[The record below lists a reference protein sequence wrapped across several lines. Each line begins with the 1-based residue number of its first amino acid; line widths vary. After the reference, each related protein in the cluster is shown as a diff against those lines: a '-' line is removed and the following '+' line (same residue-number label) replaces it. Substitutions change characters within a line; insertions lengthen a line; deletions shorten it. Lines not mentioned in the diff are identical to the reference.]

1 MVDASAAE
9 SAAPSFF
16 RNLRA
21 ILAIAGPRRRLQ
33 LYATLVLMV
42 LGALAELVTI
52 GAVLPLLAL
61 AADETYASGI
71 PIVQAALKALGAGP
85 GTNLM
90 IAAAAFL
97 VVAAI
102 LSTVLRLM
110 LTWVSEKLVYGLQH
124 DIVMR
129 IFERAVRQPYD
140 WYVKQHSSVIVSGL
154 EKVHFVVVGILTPS
168 VMAVTSGGIALCIIA
183 FLVFID
189 PVAALVAAT
198 SIGLLYVAISMISN
212 RTLKR
217 VSEGLAAVRTR
228 RVKTV
233 QESLGGIRDI
243 ILDHSQTVFERKLE
257 ADESELRRLLVLS
270 SFNSAL
276 PRLVVEGMSIILVAI
291 MAVWFSFQPGGVKA
305 AIPVLGALAL
315 GAQRLLP
322 LLQKVYLGYA
332 GYAVHTHSLHD
343 VVKLM
348 NAPVATA
355 SALPEGQSIRPFGDR
370 IELRD
375 VAFGYSPDM
384 LALSKVNLVIRKGER
399 IGLIGKTGSGK
410 STLVDLLMGLLPPTK
425 GAILLGGER
434 LDESNLNNWQA
445 QVSHVPQFIFLSD
458 ESIAANIAFGC
469 SEAEIDMDRVREAA
483 GRADIRDFVE
493 QLPAGFATRVGERGI
508 RLSGGQRQRIGIAR
522 ALYKRATV
530 LILDEATSALDEQT
544 EAAIMESVAKL
555 DRDLTVILIAHRLST
570 VATCDRIYRLEEG
583 RIVESGSFE
592 DVVVQGARTG
602 RSSG

>member
-1 MVDASAAE
+1 MVDASATA
-9 SAAPSFF
+9 SKAPSFF
-16 RNLRA
+16 RNLGA

-42 LGALAELVTI
+42 LGAFAELVTI

-61 AADETYASGI
+61 AADEAYAAGI
-71 PIVQAALKALGAGP
+71 PVVQAALKAIGAGP
-85 GTNLM
+85 DSNLM
-90 IAAAAFL
+90 
-97 VVAAI
+97 VVAGA
-102 LSTVLRLM
+102 LLMVAAVSSTVLRLM
-110 LTWVSEKLVYGLQH
+110 LAWVSEKFVFGLQH

-129 IFERAVRQPYD
+129 IFGRAMRQPYD
-140 WYVKQHSSVIVSGL
+140 WYVKQHSSAIVSGL
-154 EKVHFVVVGILTPS
+154 EKVHFVAVGILTPT
-168 VMAVTSGGIALCIIA
+168 VTAVTSGGIALCIFA
-183 FLVFID
+183 FLIFID
-189 PVAALVAAT
+189 PVAAIVAAA
-198 SIGLLYVAISMISN
+198 SVGLLYIVISIISN

-217 VSEGLAAVRTR
+217 VSQGLSAVRTR

-243 ILDHSQTVFERKLE
+243 ILDHSQAVFERKLE
-257 ADESELRRLLVLS
+257 VDENELRRLMVLS
-270 SFNSAL
+270 SFLSAL
-276 PRLVVEGMSIILVAI
+276 PRLVVEGMAIILVAV

-332 GYAVHTHSLHD
+332 GYAVHTHSLDD
-343 VVKLM
+343 VVALM
-348 NAPVATA
+348 STPVGTAT
-355 SALPEGQSIRPFGDR
+355 ALPEGQDVKPFGDR
-370 IELRD
+370 IELRN
-375 VAFGYSPDM
+375 VAFGYSPET
-384 LALSKVNLVIRKGER
+384 LALTDVNLTIRKGER

-425 GAILLGGER
+425 GDILLGGER
-434 LDESNLNNWQA
+434 LDQSNLNNWQA
-445 QVSHVPQFIFLSD
+445 QVAHVPQSIFLSD

-469 SEAEIDMDRVREAA
+469 SESEIDMDRVREAA
-483 GRADIRDFVE
+483 EQADVRSFVE
-493 QLPAGFATRVGERGI
+493 QLPAGFSTKVGERGV

-544 EAAIMESVAKL
+544 EAAIMESVARL
-555 DRDLTVILIAHRLST
+555 DRELTVILIAHRLST

-583 RIVESGSFE
+583 RIVQSGSFE
-592 DVVVQGARTG
+592 DVVVQGVRTG
-602 RSSG
+602 RG